1 MKNQQLFE
9 AIMAHEEEQE
19 AHAYHSIEG
28 QLIKTAL
35 STAAIKVVMDEEDEK
50 AYHQDMQEMD
60 REPTDEELDI
70 MFLRILE
77 EERLTADRRVT

>member
-9 AIMAHEEEQE
+9 AIMAHEEEEAEKLKETKQE

-35 STAAIKVVMDEEDEK
+35 STAAIKEI
-50 AYHQDMQEMD
+50 
-60 REPTDEELDI
+60 LD
-70 MFLRILE
+70 LGRN
-77 EERLTADRRVT
+77 RDG

>member
-1 MKNQQLFE
+1 
-9 AIMAHEEEQE
+9 MAHEEETKQE

-50 AYHQDMQEMD
+50 PHEHPTHQ
-60 REPTDEELDI
+60 RSKRGAHGAHALG
-70 MFLRILE
+70 
-77 EERLTADRRVT
+77 A